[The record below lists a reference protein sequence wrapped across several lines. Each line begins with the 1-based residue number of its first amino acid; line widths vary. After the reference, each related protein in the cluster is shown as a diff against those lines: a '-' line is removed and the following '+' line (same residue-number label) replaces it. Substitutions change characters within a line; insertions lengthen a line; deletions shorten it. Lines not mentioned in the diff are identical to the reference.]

1 MEGDEKMISLILM
14 KKILSLFI
22 IMFLGF
28 VLVRLKFLKSE
39 DSRVLS
45 TICLYL
51 VAPCAFIS
59 AFEVDITKEVVE
71 GLLLAFLAAVI
82 IHIVLLIMA
91 VPLKRIFK
99 MDAVELLSVIYSN
112 SGNLIIPL
120 VASILGSEWVVYS
133 CAFVSVQVFFLW
145 SHGKT
150 ALCEEKGIDLKKIFM
165 NINMIAVFVGIIV
178 FITGF
183 RPVSFVQ
190 DAMDAIG
197 SMIGPIAMLVTGMLI
212 GGRDLKQVVSY
223 KRMPLVVCCR
233 LIIVPLITLCILK
246 FTPLHNLAS
255 NGEMILLISL
265 LATITPSASSI
276 TQMAVVYGK
285 DADYASS
292 INVISTILC
301 IVTMPIIVML
311 YQI

>member
-1 MEGDEKMISLILM
+1 
-14 KKILSLFI
+14 
-22 IMFLGF
+22 MFLGF
-28 VLVRLKFLKSE
+28 ILVRLKFLKAE

-45 TICLYL
+45 AICLYL

-59 AFEVDITKEVVE
+59 AFEVETTKEVVD
-71 GLLLAFLAAVI
+71 GLLLAFLAAII
-82 IHIVLLIMA
+82 IHIVLLILA
-91 VPLKRIFK
+91 IPLKSIFK

-120 VASILGSEWVVYS
+120 VMSILGSEWVVYS

-150 ALCEEKGIDLKKIFM
+150 VLCEEKGIDIKKILM
-165 NINMIAVFVGIIV
+165 NINMISVFVGILV
-178 FITGF
+178 FVTGF
-183 RPVSFVQ
+183 RPISPVQ
-190 DAMDAIG
+190 DSMDALG

-212 GGRDLKQVVSY
+212 GGRDIKQVVSY
-223 KRMPLVVCCR
+223 KRLPLVVVFR

-246 FTPLHNLAS
+246 FTPLYTLAE
-255 NGEMILLISL
+255 NGETILLISL
-265 LATITPSASSI
+265 LATITPSASSV
-276 TQMAVVYGK
+276 TQMSVVYGK

-301 IVTMPIIVML
+301 IITMPVIVWL
-311 YQI
+311 YQL